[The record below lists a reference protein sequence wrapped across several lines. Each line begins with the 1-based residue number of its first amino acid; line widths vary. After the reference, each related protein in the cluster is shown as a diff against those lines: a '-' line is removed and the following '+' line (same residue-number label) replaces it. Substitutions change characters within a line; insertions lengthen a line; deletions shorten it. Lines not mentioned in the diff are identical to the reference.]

1 MAVLDCRKYEERTMS
16 SFEIRAPGPVSAVQ
30 ATALGAGAKAVQTE
44 TPKAADPAVKAPT
57 VKALA
62 GPAAAPARA
71 SAAAAQV
78 ETSDAVKAGV
88 APVDQ
93 ERVREIRQAIES
105 GKYPIVPAKI
115 ADAMIAAGMLLRS
128 PHS

>member
-1 MAVLDCRKYEERTMS
+1 MS
-16 SFEIRAPGPVSAVQ
+16 SFEIGAPRPVSAVQ
-30 ATALGAGAKAVQTE
+30 VTALGTGAKPVQTE
-44 TPKAADPAVKAPT
+44 APT
-57 VKALA
+57 AQA
-62 GPAAAPARA
+62 PQSAPAPAA
-71 SAAAAQV
+71 SQV

-93 ERVREIRQAIES
+93 ERVREIRQAVEA

-128 PHS
+128 AHS

>member
-1 MAVLDCRKYEERTMS
+1 MS
-16 SFEIRAPGPVSAVQ
+16 SFEIGAPRPVSAVQ
-30 ATALGAGAKAVQTE
+30 VTALGTGAKAVQAE
-44 TPKAADPAVKAPT
+44 TPKAAAPT
-57 VKALA
+57 VTAPTA
-62 GPAAAPARA
+62 PAAAPAPA

-93 ERVREIRQAIES
+93 ERVRAIRQAIET

>member
-1 MAVLDCRKYEERTMS
+1 MS
-16 SFEIRAPGPVSAVQ
+16 SFEIGAPRPVSAVQ
-30 ATALGAGAKAVQTE
+30 VTALATGAKAVQTG
-44 TPKAADPAVKAPT
+44 TPTATAPT
-57 VKALA
+57 VKAPT
-62 GPAAAPARA
+62 GPAAASASS

-78 ETSDAVKAGV
+78 ETSEAVKAGV

-93 ERVREIRQAIES
+93 ERVREIRQAIET

-128 PHS
+128 PHP